1 MPPSWRDCITAV
13 MPPLFLALTD
23 ADSPMLLWLIVGG
36 LMALGP
42 VIRSYIGIYD
52 WFKGAPFDAEKFVTR
67 AEFEAARAERDTQL
81 AATVKDI
88 KDDLER
94 MEKTFADIA
103 RELPDIHRALG
114 RLEGRR
120 PR

>member
-1 MPPSWRDCITAV
+1 MPPALAACITAV
-13 MPPLFLALTD
+13 MRLFSLAASDPPL
-23 ADSPMLLWLIVGG
+23 LLWMLVGG

-42 VIRSYIGIYD
+42 VVNSYIRIYD
-52 WFKGAPFDAEKFVTR
+52 WFRGTPIDSDKFVTR
-67 AEFEAARAERDTQL
+67 AEFNAARAERDSQL